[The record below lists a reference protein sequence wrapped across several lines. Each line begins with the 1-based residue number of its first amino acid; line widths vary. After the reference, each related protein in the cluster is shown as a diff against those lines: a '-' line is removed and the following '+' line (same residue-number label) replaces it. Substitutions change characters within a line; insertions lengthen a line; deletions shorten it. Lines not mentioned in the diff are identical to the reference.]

1 MDWVRQRDR
10 RSEGILGP
18 VVQHRNPLT
27 RGKHEFWDID
37 GVGKRVLAQ
46 WLVSVMITVA
56 ARIRAGVMQLRHRR
70 AEQRLGLRLNR
81 LVEPG
86 IQRSGELASY
96 DNRRIKLNSRVAAKS
111 FKEDGRRRAAKS
123 LLDRG
128 ERLVIE
134 LDRGKRLSA
143 FGLGCSDLCITPR
156 YSRNLTRRWR
166 RFRRRRTG
174 GHRLLLRQ
182 RRLIVMGRGLLGHP
196 ELALAR

>member
-1 MDWVRQRDR
+1 M
-10 RSEGILGP
+10 
-18 VVQHRNPLT
+18 
-27 RGKHEFWDID
+27 
-37 GVGKRVLAQ
+37 
-46 WLVSVMITVA
+46 SVMITVA
-56 ARIRAGVMQLRHRR
+56 ARIRAGVMQLRHWR

-111 FKEDGRRRAAKS
+111 FQEDRRGRAAKS
-123 LLDRG
+123 LLDRS

-143 FGLGCSDLCITPR
+143 FGLGCSDLCIAPR
-156 YSRNLTRRWR
+156 YSRKLTRSWR

-174 GHRLLLRQ
+174 GAQDFAQAEAVDRHGPWLAGPPCEVVVLRWLVPSMVRFQ
-182 RRLIVMGRGLLGHP
+182 PWCLP
-196 ELALAR
+196 CDS